1 MARTPRRPP
10 DIRIGDVDREAAI
23 ATLTTA
29 LRQGRL
35 PLAEYERRLVA
46 VYAATRRSDLDP
58 AVTDLPHGRQRTGP
72 RLRVASAEREEA
84 LVRLAEALTDGRIEA
99 TEYAEAEALV
109 RRAITYADLS
119 AAVGDLDARA
129 SLAERTAAIEKL
141 DAAVAEGLIEPAER
155 AARVLAA
162 QGAVTDDQLAALVA
176 DLTGAGVADRPAA
189 VTDWPAAGADRPAA
203 TDRPALRRV
212 SHADREVAAARLQT
226 ALSDGYLNL
235 GEFDERLRDA
245 YAAKV
250 HADLARLLDDL
261 PQSPPTPLMAGRP
274 QDQPRGLAGRLAA
287 WFSSGKA
294 EPVPPPSPSAHSQLP
309 HYGDY
314 LEPYL
319 RGHGQHDA
327 RRRPRRPKP

>member
-1 MARTPRRPP
+1 M
-10 DIRIGDVDREAAI
+10 
-23 ATLTTA
+23 
-29 LRQGRL
+29 RQGRL
-35 PLAEYERRLVA
+35 PLAEYERRLLA
-46 VYAATRRSDLDP
+46 VYAATKRSDLDP
-58 AVTDLPHGRQRTGP
+58 AVNDLPHGRQRTGP

-141 DAAVAEGLIEPAER
+141 DAAVSEGLIEPAER

-176 DLTGAGVADRPAA
+176 DLTGSGAADRPAA
-189 VTDWPAAGADRPAA
+189 ATDRPAAGA
-203 TDRPALRRV
+203 DRPALRRV

-245 YAAKV
+245 YTAKV

-261 PQSPPTPLMAGRP
+261 PQSAPTPPPAGRP
-274 QDQPRGLAGRLAA
+274 EDRPRGLAGRLAEL
-287 WFSSGKA
+287 FSSGKA
-294 EPVPPPSPSAHSQLP
+294 EPVTPPSSSPHSQLP